1 MEPIAPALLTS
12 ASYYGTLA
20 AVRCLGRRAVP
31 VTLAETHWLVPGRW
45 SRYVRRVLP
54 APDPDEP
61 EALLGWLL
69 RFGASEPGHVL
80 YPATDETAWLI
91 ARHRDALA
99 EHFRLYSPTV
109 DAVYGVL
116 DKRLLAAAAAK
127 VGMGTPRTWFPAG
140 DADVLDAVSE
150 ARFPVL
156 LKPRTQVLLAGHGK
170 GERVDRPE
178 ELLPRYCEYRRRS
191 TLGRALLREHPEAAL
206 PMIQEFHPGA
216 AQGIYSV
223 SGFRA
228 QTGELVAR
236 ASVKVLQ
243 RPRKLGIGLCFEEA
257 PLRSDVIAGIDA
269 LCREVGYFGV
279 FEAEFLVEPAEDGRG
294 EELLLIDFNPRFFSQ
309 MAFDVD
315 RGVPLPYL
323 AYLGALGDARGLAA
337 EFEAAREAQELSGRV
352 YCHHFVLEV
361 MLRSQHLSGRLN
373 DGEIDHWRTWWRTH
387 QARTDAVAQDGDEL
401 PVLVDVAQHVVGYAR
416 HPRAFLNSMV
426 LDR

>member
-31 VTLAETHWLVPGRW
+31 VTLAETHWLAPGRW

-54 APDPDEP
+54 APDPDAP
-61 EALLGWLL
+61 EALLDWLL
-69 RFGASEPGHVL
+69 HFGAREPCHVL

-91 ARHRDALA
+91 ARHRDALSA
-99 EHFRLYSPTV
+99 HFRLYSPPV
-109 DAVYGVL
+109 GAVYGLL
-116 DKRLLAAAAAK
+116 DKRRLAESAAR
-127 VGMGTPRTWFPAG
+127 VGLGTPRTWFPTEG
-140 DADVLDAVSE
+140 ADLSEVVAE

-170 GERVDRPE
+170 GERVDQPG
-178 ELLPRYCEYRRRS
+178 ELAARYRAYRDQTRI
-191 TLGRALLREHPEAAL
+191 GRALLRDDPDAAL
-206 PMIQEFHPGA
+206 PMIQEFHAGA

-228 QTGELVAR
+228 RTGELVAR

-257 PLRSDVIAGIDA
+257 PLRSDVLAGLEA

-279 FEAEFLVEPAEDGRG
+279 FEAEFLVDPEGRV
-294 EELLLIDFNPRFFSQ
+294 LLIDFNPRFFSQ
-309 MAFDVD
+309 MAFDID
-315 RGVPLPYL
+315 RGVLLPYL
-323 AYLGALGDARGLAA
+323 AYLGALDDHRGLAVELA
-337 EFEAAREAQELSGRV
+337 AAREAQELSGRV

-361 MLRSQHLSGRLN
+361 MLRSQHLSGRL
-373 DGEIDHWRTWWRTH
+373 DDSEVDHWRTWWRTH
-387 QARTDAVAQDGDEL
+387 RARTDAVAQAGDAL
-401 PVLVDVAQHVVGYAR
+401 PALVDVAQHVVGYAR